1 MSEIIVDELK
11 GKTSTGDITVTSE
24 GGAATQSLQQG
35 LAKSWTSFNGTG
47 TVAIR
52 DSLNTSSMTDN
63 NTGNYNFNFT
73 NSFTD
78 TNYLPVNRTHGF
90 GDTPSTYQSE
100 MTTSSRRIDYYN
112 QNTVKTD
119 RDSAGGVHY
128 GDLA

>member
-1 MSEIIVDELK
+1 MAGKIIADTIEHSSAGSVDTTYVVD
-11 GKTSTGDITVTSE
+11 GS
-24 GGAATQSLQQG
+24 
-35 LAKSWTSFNGTG
+35 AKSWTNFNGVG

-52 DSLNTSSMTDN
+52 GSLNTSSMTDN